1 MRSRERGVLSSL
13 GIAAVLCAAL
23 TSGPVAAGEASK
35 TDAGGRMAALMERL
49 SVEQRQAVEE
59 YQAFVARRGA
69 AKITGESAE
78 GRKVG
83 KLGGTAL
90 QSVVTR
96 KNADGTT
103 STRCVESAEEY
114 ALFLLGELDG
124 AGPANALQAT
134 E

>member
-1 MRSRERGVLSSL
+1 VFPIL
-13 GIAAVLCAAL
+13 GAAAAL
-23 TSGPVAAGEASK
+23 IGLLATGPAVAAANGAK
-35 TDAGGRMAALMERL
+35 TDTAQQRLAALMERL
-49 SVEQRQAVEE
+49 TVEQRQAVEE

-69 AKITGESAE
+69 AKITGEAAE

-103 STRCVESAEEY
+103 ATRCIESAEEY

-124 AGPANALQAT
+124 AGPAGAVQAT